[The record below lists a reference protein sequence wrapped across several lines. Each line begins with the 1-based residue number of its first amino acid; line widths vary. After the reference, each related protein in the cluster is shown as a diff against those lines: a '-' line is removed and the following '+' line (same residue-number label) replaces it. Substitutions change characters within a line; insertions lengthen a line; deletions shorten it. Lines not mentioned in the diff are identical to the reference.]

1 MEGLTVNVDEDLCVG
16 CEECLE
22 VCVFNGMEM
31 IDHKA
36 VVNQDNCLGC
46 GRCETTCPNEAIT
59 ITISDLSYVDKL
71 IEDLEAHVE
80 VS

>member
-1 MEGLTVNVDEDLCVG
+1 
-16 CEECLE
+16 
-22 VCVFNGMEM
+22 MEM
-31 IDHKA
+31 IDNKA
-36 VVNQDNCLGC
+36 VVNQNNCLGC